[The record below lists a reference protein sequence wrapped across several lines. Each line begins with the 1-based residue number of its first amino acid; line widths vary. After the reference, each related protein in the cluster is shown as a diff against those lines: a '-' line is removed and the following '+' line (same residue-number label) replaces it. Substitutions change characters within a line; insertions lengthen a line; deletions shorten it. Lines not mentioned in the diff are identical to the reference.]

1 MVKKIVRIVL
11 VIATALVIG
20 GLGPGL
26 AYAHNITQ
34 NLGNYTVPAGQT
46 VKGNINL
53 NVGNVLVRGTVDG
66 NVDVNVGNVVVSGLV
81 KGNVHVHTGNIRVNP
96 GGHVNGLRT
105 VDIGNAAS
113 GPVPGVFSAP
123 SQWSEFIPGGAAAWD
138 WMNSP
143 WIHVGRVA
151 QFLGKLFINVLV
163 SAVLI
168 VLFPRMIRQIV
179 QGMSNVPVRS
189 AAVGCLSLV
198 AWVVAMLGLA
208 VIVIGIPLSLLLA
221 LGGAVAALLANG
233 AAVWLV
239 GSRLKE
245 SAWASEVTEWYWIV
259 ILGGVVVTLVEMIP
273 VIGQVAELAV
283 VVIGIGAI
291 VQSRLGFLSPPTSG

>member
-1 MVKKIVRIVL
+1 MRPQ
-11 VIATALVIG
+11 ALS
-20 GLGPGL
+20 PGDS
-26 AYAHNITQ
+26 AR
-34 NLGNYTVPAGQT
+34 P
-46 VKGNINL
+46 
-53 NVGNVLVRGTVDG
+53 
-66 NVDVNVGNVVVSGLV
+66 
-81 KGNVHVHTGNIRVNP
+81 
-96 GGHVNGLRT
+96 
-105 VDIGNAAS
+105 AS
-113 GPVPGVFSAP
+113 GPSSFPAVPL
-123 SQWSEFIPGGAAAWD
+123 PGIGY
-138 WMNSP
+138 SP
-143 WIHVGRVA
+143 WIHVGWVA

-179 QGMSNVPVRS
+179 QGMANAPVRS